1 MLISTNINGS
11 IVFMV
16 RIDVLISPQ
25 MVLGD
30 PSLVCSGDFDGHWWL
45 GPQKK
50 LNTYLVEHTQNQ
62 NKLNHVN

>member
-1 MLISTNINGS
+1 
-11 IVFMV
+11 MV